1 MDKYIYFL
9 SINLYIYCSSLFIF
23 VFYPTLFISI
33 IPICLY
39 LFHSQFLSPDF
50 NVFSVCFNLFRSN
63 LIHAKFKL
71 NLFISIYTV
80 SFITDFLQRTG
91 SFFFFR
97 LSTLSP
103 FILLFILI
111 NSLHMCF
118 RPYLSYSIYICFPCL
133 SLQPFLFLT
142 IWLTCVSA
150 EAVL

>member
-1 MDKYIYFL
+1 MDKYIYFR

-91 SFFFFR
+91 SFFFQVINFVTIYSSFYINQFSSYVF
-97 LSTLSP
+97 LSISLIFHLHLFPLSVTTA
-103 FILLFILI
+103 FSISYHLA
-111 NSLHMCF
+111 NMCF
-118 RPYLSYSIYICFPCL
+118 C
-133 SLQPFLFLT
+133 
-142 IWLTCVSA
+142 
-150 EAVL
+150 